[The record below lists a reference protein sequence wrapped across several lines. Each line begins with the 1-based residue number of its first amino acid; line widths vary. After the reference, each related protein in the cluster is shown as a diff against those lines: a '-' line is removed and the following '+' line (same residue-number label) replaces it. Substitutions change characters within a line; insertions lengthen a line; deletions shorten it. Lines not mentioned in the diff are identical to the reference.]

1 MIRKYKFYLLAALA
15 VILFIAA
22 NSVYIVSQPEQAIV
36 LQFGEPIRLVKEPGL
51 KFKVPFIQN
60 VVVYDTRLLNLD
72 PPAQEVV
79 LNDKK
84 RLDVDSFT
92 RYKIVDPLRF
102 YKTVRSEEMARSKLA
117 EIVNSSVRKILGR
130 ITLPELLSQQRTKIM
145 SDISQAVKADAAQIG
160 VSVAD
165 VRIRRADLPL
175 EVLQA
180 INARMKT
187 ERERDAKEFRAQ
199 GQQQAQQIRARA
211 EKERTIIIAEAEK
224 QAQITRGQGDEQAIK
239 IWNDAAGTDP
249 QFYGFYRSLEAYKNS
264 LADSNA
270 FCHRIPNFSA
280 TLALPYL
287 GENKTDALALN
298 FDMRFDPAPEPH

>member
-1 MIRKYKFYLLAALA
+1 M
-15 VILFIAA
+15 
-22 NSVYIVSQPEQAIV
+22 
-36 LQFGEPIRLVKEPGL
+36 RLVKEPGL
-51 KFKVPFIQN
+51 KFKIPFIQN
-60 VVVYDTRLLNLD
+60 VTLYDTRLLNLD

-92 RYKIVDPLRF
+92 RYKIVDPLKF
-102 YKTVRSEEMARSKLA
+102 YQTVRTEPIARGKLE

-130 ITLPELLSQQRTKIM
+130 ITLQELLSQQRTEIM
-145 SDISQAVKADAAQIG
+145 RDISNAVKVDAAQIG

-165 VRIRRADLPL
+165 VRIRRADLPI

-199 GQQQAQQIRARA
+199 GQQQAQQIRAKA
-211 EKERTIIIAEAEK
+211 DKERTIIIAEAEK
-224 QAQITRGQGDEQAIK
+224 QAQITRGQGDETAIK

-249 QFYGFYRSLEAYKNS
+249 EFYAFYRSLEAYKTS
-264 LADSNA
+264 LGDGEAELVLSPDSEFFNY
-270 FCHRIPNFSA
+270 FGKSM
-280 TLALPYL
+280 
-287 GENKTDALALN
+287 KTE
-298 FDMRFDPAPEPH
+298 R

>member
-1 MIRKYKFYLLAALA
+1 MSNNVKIFFIA
-15 VILFIAA
+15 VILVLVFVAA
-22 NSVYIVSQPEQAIV
+22 NSLYVVSQTEQAIV
-36 LQFGEPIRLVKEPGL
+36 LQFGDPVRVVKEPGL
-51 KFKVPFIQN
+51 KAKIPFIQK
-60 VVVYDTRLLNLD
+60 VVFYDNRLLNLD

-102 YKTVRSEEMARSKLA
+102 YKTVRTELQARSKLE

-130 ITLPELLSQQRTKIM
+130 ITLQELLSQQRTQIM
-145 SDISQAVKADAAQIG
+145 ADISSAVKVDAEQIG

-187 ERERDAKEFRAQ
+187 EREREAKEFRAM
-199 GQQQAQQIRARA
+199 GQQEALKIRATA
-211 EKERTIIIAEAEK
+211 DKEKAVILAEAEK
-224 QAQITRGQGDEQAIK
+224 QAQIIRGQGDQQAIA
-239 IWNDAAGTDP
+239 IWNNAAGVDP
-249 QFYGFYRSLEAYKNS
+249 KFYAFYRSLEAYKNS
-264 LADSNA
+264 MAEQGKTSMVLAPDSE
-270 FCHRIPNFSA
+270 FFEFFS
-280 TLALPYL
+280 
-287 GENKTDALALN
+287 KTGK
-298 FDMRFDPAPEPH
+298 

>member
-1 MIRKYKFYLLAALA
+1 MSEKIKYILSAVALAALF
-15 VILFIAA
+15 VIG
-22 NSVYIVSQPEQAIV
+22 NSVYIVNQAEQAIV

-60 VVVYDTRLLNLD
+60 VVLYDTRLLNLD
-72 PPAQEVV
+72 PPAQEIV

-92 RYKIVDPLRF
+92 RYRIIDPLKF
-102 YKTVRSEEMARSKLA
+102 YQTVRTEEMARSKLA

-130 ITLPELLSQQRTKIM
+130 ITLQELLSQQRTQIM
-145 SDISQAVKADAAQIG
+145 SDISKAVKGDAAQIG

-199 GQQQAQQIRARA
+199 GQQQAQQIRAKA

-224 QAQITRGQGDEQAIK
+224 QSQIIRGQGDNDAIR
-239 IWNDAAGTDP
+239 IWNDAAGADP
-249 QFYGFYRSLEAYKNS
+249 QFYAFYRSLEAYKKS
-264 LADSNA
+264 LANGEASLVLSPDSE
-270 FCHRIPNFSA
+270 FFQYFGKS
-280 TLALPYL
+280 L
-287 GENKTDALALN
+287 KTG
-298 FDMRFDPAPEPH
+298 R

>member
-1 MIRKYKFYLLAALA
+1 MFNRYKYYFLAVLA
-15 VILFIAA
+15 VIVFVGL
-22 NSVYIVSQPEQAIV
+22 NSLYIVAQPEQAIV

-51 KFKVPFIQN
+51 KVKMPFIQN
-60 VVVYDTRLLNLD
+60 VVIYDTRLLNLD

-92 RYKIVDPLRF
+92 RYKIVDPLKF
-102 YKTVRSEEMARSKLA
+102 YQTVRTEEIARGKLA

-130 ITLPELLSQQRTKIM
+130 ITLQELLSQQRTQIM
-145 SDISQAVKADAAQIG
+145 ADISNAVKKDAEQIG

-175 EVLQA
+175 QVLQA

-187 ERERDAKEFRAQ
+187 ERERDAKEFRAK
-199 GQQQAQQIRARA
+199 GQQQAQQIRAKA

-224 QAQITRGQGDEQAIK
+224 QAQITRGQGDEQAIQ
-239 IWNDAAGTDP
+239 IWNDAANIDP
-249 QFYGFYRSLEAYKNS
+249 SFYAFYRSLEAYKNS
-264 LADSNA
+264 LADGNA
-270 FCHRIPNFSA
+270 SLV
-280 TLALPYL
+280 LAPDSEFFKYF
-287 GENKTDALALN
+287 GTSDVRA
-298 FDMRFDPAPEPH
+298 R

>member
-1 MIRKYKFYLLAALA
+1 MFNNIKYYLVAFGL
-15 VILFIAA
+15 VVLFAAA
-22 NSVYIVSQPEQAIV
+22 NSVYVVNQAEQAIV
-36 LQFGEPIRLVKEPGL
+36 LQFGEPIRVVKDAGL

-60 VVVYDTRLLNLD
+60 VVFYDMRLLNLD
-72 PPAQEVV
+72 PPAQEIV

-92 RYKIVDPLRF
+92 RYRIINPLRF
-102 YKTVRSEEMARSKLA
+102 YQTVRTEEQAQSKLA

-130 ITLPELLSQQRTKIM
+130 ITLQELLSQKRTKIM
-145 SDISQAVKADAAQIG
+145 HDISQAVKVDAEQIG

-199 GQQQAQQIRARA
+199 GQQQAQQIRAQA

-224 QAQITRGQGDEQAIK
+224 QAQITRGNGDELAIK
-239 IWNDAAGTDP
+239 IWNDAANQDVK
-249 QFYGFYRSLEAYKNS
+249 FFEFYRSLEAYNKS
-264 LADSNA
+264 LGNGETALVLSPDSEFFKYFRKPLNA
-270 FCHRIPNFSA
+270 
-280 TLALPYL
+280 
-287 GENKTDALALN
+287 GK
-298 FDMRFDPAPEPH
+298 